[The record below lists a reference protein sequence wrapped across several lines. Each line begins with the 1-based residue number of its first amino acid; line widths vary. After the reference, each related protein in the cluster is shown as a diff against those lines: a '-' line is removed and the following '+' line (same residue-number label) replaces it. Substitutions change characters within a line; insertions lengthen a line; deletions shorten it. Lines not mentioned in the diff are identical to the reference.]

1 MSPKN
6 PFSRIFG
13 ESNSDDSTEAAYRK
27 EIDQLQKSV
36 ESLSILNDL
45 TMAMTR
51 TADPEKAVE
60 KLINRSM
67 RAVNAEQATVKTL
80 TANKTSPLVTQIDI
94 HASSAE
100 HFAVGIDD
108 SLLGYMLLNTP
119 PRPLV
124 IDDPPNDKRFKN
136 LGWEESIHSVLC
148 LPLLLR
154 GELIGILTL
163 YNKRGGGG
171 FTEND
176 SRILS
181 IIAANAAQIFENTNL
196 IKQTSRMEEQLNL
209 AAEIQANLVPDTP
222 PQLEG
227 YDIAGSSTAAQN
239 VGGDY
244 YDWIPIDD
252 THLAVCLGDVSGK
265 GLPAS
270 LIMANVQA
278 TVRGQTVIDSQPNER
293 IARSN
298 TLLCRSIDDEHF
310 VTMWYCVL
318 DAEAHQLIYCSAG
331 HEHPFLVS
339 ADGGCRRLDQGG
351 LALGVFENIEYEQQT
366 VGMQPGDVLVVY
378 SDGVTDATTVAD
390 EAFGEERL
398 QSVIVENCTNPAQ
411 AIVGAI
417 ISAVENHAG
426 NADQFD
432 DLTVVVVKRASL
444 T

>member
-1 MSPKN
+1 M
-6 PFSRIFG
+6 FG
-13 ESNSDDSTEAAYRK
+13 ESKSNESTEAALRK
-27 EIDQLQKSV
+27 EVAQLQKSV

-45 TMAMTR
+45 TLAMTR
-51 TADPEKAVE
+51 TIDPEKAVN

-67 RAVNAEQATVKTL
+67 RAVNAEQATVKL
-80 TANKTSPLVTQIDI
+80 LSPEKAGPLETRIDI
-94 HASSAE
+94 QASSAE
-100 HFAVGIDD
+100 HMSFRVDDTLLGWMLLQDPLRTLVLNDPANNEDFRGVGWDD
-108 SLLGYMLLNTP
+108 SI
-119 PRPLV
+119 RSV
-124 IDDPPNDKRFKN
+124 I
-136 LGWEESIHSVLC
+136 C
-148 LPLLLR
+148 LPLTVKT
-154 GELIGILTL
+154 ELFGILTL
-163 YNKRGGGG
+163 YNKRGETG
-171 FTEND
+171 FTED
-176 SRILS
+176 DTKLLS
-181 IIAANAAQIFENTNL
+181 VIGANAAQILENARLNKRTN
-196 IKQTSRMEEQLNL
+196 SMEEQLNM

-227 YDIAGSSTAAQN
+227 YDITGSSTAAQN

-278 TVRGQTVIDSQPNER
+278 TVRGQTLIDSTPNER

-318 DAEAHQLIYCSAG
+318 DAAAHQLIYCSAG

-339 ADGGCRRLDQGG
+339 ADGGCTRLDQGG

-366 VGMQPGDVLVVY
+366 VGMQPDDVLVIY

-390 EAFGEERL
+390 EPFGEEQL
-398 QSVIVENCTNPAQ
+398 QSVIVDNRAKPAQ
-411 AIVGAI
+411 AIVRAI
-417 ISAVENHAG
+417 VSAVENHAG

-432 DLTVVVVKRASL
+432 DVTVVVVKRSPV

>member
-13 ESNSDDSTEAAYRK
+13 ESNSDDSTEAAFRK
-27 EIDQLQKSV
+27 EIAQLQKSV

-45 TMAMTR
+45 TLAMTR
-51 TADPEKAVE
+51 TIDPEKAVE

-67 RAVNAEQATVKTL
+67 RAVNAEQATVKL
-80 TANKTSPLVTQIDI
+80 LSPEKAGPLETRIDI
-94 HASSAE
+94 QASSAE
-100 HFAVGIDD
+100 HMSFRVDD
-108 SLLGYMLLNTP
+108 ALMGWMLLQDP
-119 PRPLV
+119 PRTLV
-124 IDDPPNDKRFKN
+124 INDPGNNEDFRGV
-136 LGWEESIHSVLC
+136 GWDESIRSVIC
-148 LPLLLR
+148 LPLTMKS
-154 GELIGILTL
+154 ELFGILTL
-163 YNKRGGGG
+163 YNKRGENG
-171 FTEND
+171 FTGD
-176 SRILS
+176 DTKLLS
-181 IIAANAAQIFENTNL
+181 VIGANAAQILENTRL
-196 IKQTSRMEEQLNL
+196 IKQTNRMEEQLNL

-252 THLAVCLGDVSGK
+252 TRLAVCLGDVSGK

-278 TVRGQTVIDSQPNER
+278 TVRGQTVIESQPNER

-339 ADGGCRRLDQGG
+339 ADGGCTRLDQGG
-351 LALGVFENIEYEQQT
+351 LALGVFENIDYEQQT
-366 VGMQPGDVLVVY
+366 VSMQPDDVLVVY
-378 SDGVTDATTVAD
+378 SDGVTDATTVTD

-398 QSVIVENCTNPAQ
+398 QSVIVDNRTKPAQ